1 MSSTRRWGD
10 TGARLA
16 GERERSEREA
26 PAPGGCVH
34 THTGTRACV
43 HTHTQEATTAHFPR
57 HQALPLI
64 LPLLSLDDFSALPQA
79 GAARSPSRRCS
90 PSNQT
95 LLQCSGPA
103 QHRRCGLQ
111 DFMSTSGPTQRP
123 LPPLSLSCPCSA
135 NLVSLASSVPQLM
148 HMLFPL
154 PGKLSSLIHLAN
166 SMCPGSLS
174 SQVIFSEHQVI
185 PSAHGLR
192 GSAHLPPTPGS
203 ARTAW
208 ISQHHT
214 GLRFSETHSLCPI
227 RLSPD

>member
-1 MSSTRRWGD
+1 MR
-10 TGARLA
+10 A
-16 GERERSEREA
+16 
-26 PAPGGCVH
+26 H
-34 THTGTRACV
+34 THRKRPLHTSPVTRLCPPPFHSFRWV
-43 HTHTQEATTAHFPR
+43 TSQPCPR
-57 HQALPLI
+57 P
-64 LPLLSLDDFSALPQA
+64 

-103 QHRRCGLQ
+103 QHHRCGLQ
-111 DFMSTSGPTQRP
+111 DFMSTSGPTPRP

-135 NLVSLASSVPQLM
+135 TLVCLASSVPQLM

-154 PGKLSSLIHLAN
+154 PGKLSSLIHLAD

-203 ARTAW
+203 ACTAW

-227 RLSPD
+227 SLSPD